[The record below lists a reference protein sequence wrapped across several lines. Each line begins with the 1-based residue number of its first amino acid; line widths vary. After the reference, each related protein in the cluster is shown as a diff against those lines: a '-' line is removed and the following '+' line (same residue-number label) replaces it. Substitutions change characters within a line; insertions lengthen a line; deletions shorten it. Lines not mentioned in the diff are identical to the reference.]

1 MLATAVPFAAATIL
15 ETSMTAAFTCLIV
28 LQFLIIVSHDL
39 IDVPGW
45 IHGSQVQAHLGKR
58 KVWLATLANAVFPGI
73 AVGFAVYFWGRPSP
87 GYAFDYWVIY
97 CAVALLSA
105 VAMWYVPYLR
115 GAPERERTDYLAMYA
130 GTRHIL
136 PERGDNPRP
145 NLFHVGIHVLFGVN
159 FCLALGLRFHGALK

>member
-1 MLATAVPFAAATIL
+1 MG
-15 ETSMTAAFTCLIV
+15 MTALFTCLII

-45 IHGSQVQAHLGKR
+45 VHGSQVQAQIGKR

-73 AVGFAVYFWGRPSP
+73 AVGFALYFWNRPRP
-87 GYAFDYWVIY
+87 GYVSNYWVIY
-97 CAVALLSA
+97 CSIALLSA
-105 VAMWYVPYLR
+105 VGMWYIPYLR
-115 GAPERERTDYLAMYA
+115 GASGKQRREYLTMYA

-145 NLFHVGIHVLFGVN
+145 NLFHVGIHVLFLVN
-159 FCLALGLRFHGALK
+159 FFLALALHFHMVSGT